1 MIEHWIKKLIK
12 EVAEL
17 CGLGVVLPN
26 GKTLTTPSPGS
37 PTLEFT
43 SWKPIRGMAFWPS
56 LALGEA
62 YGNGQ
67 LIIHDGELY
76 DVLKPL
82 MVYATTKPDIG
93 LSQWA
98 ALLSKPIMWMKDGR
112 RKTQSAHNIH
122 MHYDLGNDFYR
133 LFLDQDMQY
142 SCGYFLNPDKGTDLD
157 AAQQAKKTHIIKKLC
172 LDPNH
177 DNKYTVLDIGCG
189 WGGLAQTL
197 ARDYG
202 AKVTGITLSHEQ
214 VEMAKLR
221 LKDADLPVEIA
232 LRDYRDIKDKY
243 DRIVSVGMFEHVGK
257 RQFPTYFRNVEQ
269 LLKKDG
275 VALIHTIG
283 ITQAS
288 RGQDPFISKYIFP
301 GGYIPELS
309 EIMSSLEDTQL
320 QVTDIEV
327 WHDHYAHTLRHW
339 RQRFMAR
346 RSEALAMFDERF
358 CRLWEFYL
366 VGCELAFSHSTLV
379 VYQLQ
384 LARSKGVVP
393 VTRDYL
399 YS

>member
-1 MIEHWIKKLIK
+1 
-12 EVAEL
+12 
-17 CGLGVVLPN
+17 
-26 GKTLTTPSPGS
+26 
-37 PTLEFT
+37 
-43 SWKPIRGMAFWPS
+43 
-56 LALGEA
+56 
-62 YGNGQ
+62 
-67 LIIHDGELY
+67 
-76 DVLKPL
+76 
-82 MVYATTKPDIG
+82 
-93 LSQWA
+93 
-98 ALLSKPIMWMKDGR
+98 
-112 RKTQSAHNIH
+112 
-122 MHYDLGNDFYR
+122 
-133 LFLDQDMQY
+133 
-142 SCGYFLNPDKGTDLD
+142 
-157 AAQQAKKTHIIKKLC
+157 
-172 LDPNH
+172 
-177 DNKYTVLDIGCG
+177 
-189 WGGLAQTL
+189 
-197 ARDYG
+197 
-202 AKVTGITLSHEQ
+202 
-214 VEMAKLR
+214 MAKLR

-346 RSEALAMFDERF
+346 RNEALAMFDERF